1 MDIEIKRN
9 EMKVMSRGKI
19 AKSLELTPES
29 FKEYMGELSRDRIEM
44 IRTASRLLKSNSWK
58 FKDVNF

>member
-19 AKSLELTPES
+19 VKSLELTPES